1 MRLPA
6 QRLAVS
12 LRRFLE
18 RQLGDSIGYG
28 SNEEAA
34 LAAARLLQARCEQH
48 VSEDRDRYRQLE
60 MVLVELA
67 RSLRVKNAA
76 LDLAGMLDGLIAA
89 IRAVDFDRR
98 IEQVEDAEAAI
109 LADLGTL
116 MAALWAASDID
127 PAERQGVALA
137 VAAWDSKRISDRS
150 GRDSDGGSEADNAIN
165 REKLENYL
173 RDRFAEADLNVTSF
187 ASISGGFGKETIIFV
202 AAGRGLCGEFVLR
215 RDRSSPLIDNDCH
228 RVVHEFPVIHAVA
241 SRGFPAPDAL
251 WVDCDHRLLPG
262 GDFIVM
268 RRSPGATSGD
278 IFGGKS
284 ELSGAIQR
292 EWVGTVA
299 NLHTLPPM
307 KELGDLN
314 DSIRTQLWDE
324 PLHEVTRRY
333 IRNYH
338 DYYLE
343 NCTSRLPCLSALFGW
358 LLSNVPEGDIGR
370 PVLVHGDLGLQ
381 NLLLDGDSLSV
392 VLDWEMAHIGDPV
405 EDLGYICNFVG
416 GNIDWNGFLRSY
428 CAITGRTIAPAHL
441 QFYRVWG
448 HVRNATGAII
458 AADRYS
464 SGEVDDFNLAP
475 LGFFYISRFVDE
487 AVRLIE
493 AGPET

>member
-1 MRLPA
+1 MRMPV
-6 QRLAVS
+6 QRLTVS

-18 RQLGDSIGYG
+18 RRLGDDIGYG

-34 LAAARLLQARCEQH
+34 LAAARLLQARCEQD
-48 VSEDRDRYRQLE
+48 VSQDRDCYRQLE
-60 MVLVELA
+60 MVLDRLA
-67 RSLRVKNAA
+67 QSLRASNSVPEIVVQ
-76 LDLAGMLDGLIAA
+76 LDGLIAGIGA
-89 IRAVDFDRR
+89 IDFDRR

-109 LADLGTL
+109 LAGLSEL
-116 MAALWAASDID
+116 MTALWTDNAID
-127 PAERQGVALA
+127 HDERQIVALA

-150 GRDSDGGSEADNAIN
+150 GRDSDGSPEADNAIN
-165 REKLENYL
+165 REKLEAYL
-173 RDRFAEADLNVTSF
+173 CDRFAEADLKVTSF
-187 ASISGGFGKETIIFV
+187 ASISGGFGKETIIFE
-202 AAGRGLCGEFVLR
+202 AAGHALSGEFVLR

-228 RVVHEFPVIHAVA
+228 RVVHEFPVIQAVA

-278 IFGGKS
+278 IFGGRF

-292 EWVGTVA
+292 EWVDTVA
-299 NLHTLPPM
+299 KLHMLPPL

-324 PLHEVTRRY
+324 PLHEVSRRY
-333 IRNYH
+333 IGSYH

-343 NCTSRLPCLSALFGW
+343 NCSSRLPCLSALFGW

-381 NLLLDGDSLSV
+381 NLLLDGDRLSV

-405 EDLGYICNFVG
+405 EDLGYICNFAG

-428 CAITGRTIAPAHL
+428 VAITGRAIAPSHL

-458 AADRYS
+458 AADRFS

-475 LGFFYISRFVDE
+475 LGYFYISRFVDE
-487 AVRLIE
+487 ATRLIE
-493 AGPET
+493 AGPNT

>member
-1 MRLPA
+1 MRMPA

-18 RQLGDSIGYG
+18 RQLGDNIGYG

-34 LAAARLLQARCEQH
+34 LAAVRLLQARCEQQ

-60 MVLVELA
+60 TVLVELA
-67 RSLRVKNAA
+67 RSLRVENAA
-76 LDLAGMLDGLIAA
+76 PDLAGMLDGLIAA
-89 IRAVDFDRR
+89 IGAVDFDRR

-109 LADLGTL
+109 LADLGKL
-116 MAALWAASDID
+116 MTALWVASDID
-127 PAERQGVALA
+127 PGERQGVALA

-150 GRDSDGGSEADNAIN
+150 GRDSDASPDAASAIG
-165 REKLENYL
+165 REKLEAYL
-173 RDRFAEADLNVTSF
+173 RDRFAEPELEVTSF
-187 ASISGGFGKETIIFV
+187 AAISGGFGKETIIFG
-202 AAGRGLCGEFVLR
+202 AAGRALSGEFVLR
-215 RDRSSPLIDNDCH
+215 RDRSRPLVDNDCH
-228 RVVHEFPVIHAVA
+228 RVAQEFPVIHAVA
-241 SRGFPAPDAL
+241 SQGFPAPDAL
-251 WVDCDHRLLPG
+251 WVDCDHCLLPG

-278 IFGGKS
+278 IFGGRNA
-284 ELSGAIQR
+284 LSGVIQR
-292 EWVGTVA
+292 EWAEAVA
-299 NLHTLPPM
+299 ELHMLPPL
-307 KELGDLN
+307 KELGDLS

-324 PLHEVTRRY
+324 PLQEVSRRY
-333 IRNYH
+333 IRGYR

-358 LLSNVPEGDIGR
+358 LLANVPEGDIGR

-381 NLLLDGDSLSV
+381 NMLLDGDRLSA

-405 EDLGYICNFVG
+405 EDLGYICNAAG
-416 GNIDWNGFLRSY
+416 GSIDWDGFLRSY
-428 CAITGRTIAPAHL
+428 GAVTGRSIASAHL

-448 HVRNATGAII
+448 HVRNATAAII
-458 AADRYS
+458 SADRYS

-487 AVRLIE
+487 AVRLIK